1 MNRKNILF
9 LSSTIIALS
18 AISTPATA
26 QKPTDPEKFYRA
38 PNSIHGKSVIIPM
51 GAHFEGR
58 INETIS
64 SKSTQGQRFS
74 IEITS
79 PVLANATDVVIPAG
93 TKIMG
98 EVVEAIPSGKQER
111 TKNKFN
117 QKNPKKTGKL
127 RTQLSSIV
135 TPDGLAYPLIA
146 SIMYDYTK
154 NGAYDRPNK
163 ELGST
168 NMGYVGSQTSFDA
181 VSAGIDT
188 RPGGN
193 RAPKAMGKREF
204 MRDPIMGNGGPKS
217 GTYGQPVIRSI
228 QKKGKEIY
236 IYSGSPLTVHL
247 DAPLKMSI
255 APAKGALSIDLDPV
269 SPSLEDGSGSRDFRR
284 FQPTNRRDQQQE
296 EEQEQQQAPPQA
308 VAPPQP
314 VAPDPEEG
322 VPAFLRKKKSSF
334 SSNGG
339 GGFSSPQGQP
349 QQFAPAQQGGVP
361 PQNAVPQGDQGGV
374 APSQRPGE
382 AF

>member
-1 MNRKNILF
+1 M
-9 LSSTIIALS
+9 SSTIIALT
-18 AISTPATA
+18 ATSTPATA
-26 QKPTDPEKFYRA
+26 QKASDPEKFYRA
-38 PNSIHGKSVIIPM
+38 PNTIHGKSVIIPT

-79 PVLANATDVVIPAG
+79 PILANATDVVIPAG

-135 TPDGLAYPLIA
+135 TPDGMTYPLIA
-146 SIMYDYTK
+146 TIMYDYTK

-163 ELGST
+163 EIGSP

-181 VSAGIDT
+181 VSAGLDT

-204 MRDPIMGNGGPKS
+204 MRDPIMGNGGIKS
-217 GTYGQPVIRSI
+217 SAYGQPVIRSI
-228 QKKGKEIY
+228 VKKNKEIY

-255 APAKGALSIDLDPV
+255 APGKGNLSIDLDPV

-284 FQPTNRRDQQQE
+284 FQPANRRDQQEE
-296 EEQEQQQAPPQA
+296 EEQQQQPPPQA
-308 VAPPQP
+308 VAPPAP
-314 VAPDPEEG
+314 VEPDPEEG
-322 VPAFLRKKKSSF
+322 VPAFLRKKKSAF
-334 SSNGG
+334 SGSNNGG
-339 GGFSSPQGQP
+339 AGFSSPQGQP
-349 QQFAPAQQGGVP
+349 QRFAPAQQGGMP
-361 PQNAVPQGDQGGV
+361 PQGDQGAV
-374 APSQRPGE
+374 APSQKPGE